1 MEEKTRKS
9 VKSLLFGLPV
19 RNSEHFSK
27 VSDDDTRKKSGTQ
40 FPVFIGKVPK
50 ITKFFFRIS
59 QILEL
64 KTDCSDENDGLDEAK
79 EITNQKADLFLRYIH
94 RLVENRI
101 RFYKNF
107 PRLEA

>member
-50 ITKFFFRIS
+50 LAKIEIYVKFSKPI
-59 QILEL
+59 
-64 KTDCSDENDGLDEAK
+64 KDCSDENEGHDEAK

-94 RLVENRI
+94 R
-101 RFYKNF
+101 
-107 PRLEA
+107 